1 MDGGKKIKKLLS
13 EKRGPM
19 PEIYYYKTTD
29 STNTR
34 AKELARSRAA
44 GVRCPAVFIAEEQ
57 TGGRGR
63 LGRSFHSAR
72 GGVYISFLIYP
83 DTTAEKATAITA
95 YAAVMLSAVV
105 KRLTGCEPK
114 IKWVNDLY
122 LGGKKLAGILTEG
135 EIKEGGDLA
144 FAVCG
149 IGLNLSKS
157 AIPEE
162 LSDIATAIDFETGAS
177 LDPNTVAAEIIC
189 EFFDNAPDFSSHE
202 VLSEYKRLSLTLG
215 SEVTVLS
222 EPAYDGIAEEILPD
236 YSLLVRGEGGE
247 RRVFSG
253 EVSIKSL
260 K

>member
-1 MDGGKKIKKLLS
+1 MDGEKKIKKLLS
-13 EKRGPM
+13 EKRGSI

-34 AKELARSRAA
+34 AKELARSRTAS
-44 GVRCPAVFIAEEQ
+44 VKSPAVFIAEEQ

-72 GGVYISFLIYP
+72 GGVYISFLLYP
-83 DTTAEKATAITA
+83 DTTAERATAITA
-95 YAAVMLSAVV
+95 FAAVMLSAVV

-135 EIKEGGDLA
+135 EIKDGSLA

-162 LSDIATAIDFETGAS
+162 LSDIATAIDFETGIS

-189 EFFDNAPDFSSHE
+189 EFFDNAPDFSSPE

-222 EPAYDGIAEEILPD
+222 EPAYEGVAEEILPD
-236 YSLLVRGEGGE
+236 YSLLVRGEGGV

-253 EVSIKSL
+253 EVSVKN
-260 K
+260 KR